1 MSDLGWNIWGV
12 VGGVIGTILAV
23 VPLVLVWLRV
33 RLPSKKLPSLLAVL
47 EETKELFAKAVRAG
61 ALTDEQEIQ
70 QIEFS
75 IATASVHVDEFRATV
90 YAATSYWQNVKNW
103 WNGLSSRMVDLYEA
117 LNVVRVRLV
126 KLNSCER
133 KMLKELD
140 AGYPSCPNIPDHTLL
155 PPPEY
160 TSEPPA
166 THLSPPPL
174 TGTEDLAPLRSTSP
188 GPSLASLLRNAEIPG
203 NAREETLPSCSR
215 PTYHVVSDPDLQSL
229 LSLAAAQLLLRHEQ
243 RKRQRATQDQD
254 SHRPSRQARGPG
266 GAAFPK
272 RYARRTRGGALA
284 RLVRHAYGVQHVGA
298 NGGAQS
304 AHIDPESLE
313 LLPHG
318 GADDGEWQDE

>member
-23 VPLVLVWLRV
+23 VPLFLVWLRV

-47 EETKELFAKAVRAG
+47 EDTKELFAKAVRAG
-61 ALTDEQEIQ
+61 ALADVQEIQ

-140 AGYPSCPNIPDHTLL
+140 AGYSSCPDVPDHTLL

-160 TSEPPA
+160 TSEPPV
-166 THLSPPPL
+166 THLSPPPS
-174 TGTEDLAPLRSTSP
+174 TGIEDQPPLRSTSP
-188 GPSLASLLRNAEIPG
+188 GPSLASLLRNADIPG
-203 NAREETLPSCSR
+203 DALEETLPSCSR

-243 RKRQRATQDQD
+243 RKRQRTQDQD

-266 GAAFPK
+266 SASFPG
-272 RYARRTRGGALA
+272 RRARRTRGGALA
-284 RLVRHAYGVQHVGA
+284 RLVRHAYGVQHVDV
-298 NGGAQS
+298 NGGAQN
-304 AHIDPESLE
+304 ADIDPESLE
-313 LLPHG
+313 LLPQG
-318 GADDGEWQDE
+318 EADDGEWQDE